1 MARAHPSHR
10 GARRLR
16 ATLETHHAGTN
27 LTRSDLEILFRELC
41 RTHGLPAPKVN
52 HRVVGKEVDFLFE
65 HARLVVEADSWRYHK
80 TRHAFEN
87 DRARDVLL
95 ARAGYRTLRFTDR
108 QIATEPDHVAAAIG
122 AVLTDRRA
130 A

>member
-1 MARAHPSHR
+1 
-10 GARRLR
+10 
-16 ATLETHHAGTN
+16 
-27 LTRSDLEILFRELC
+27 
-41 RTHGLPAPKVN
+41 
-52 HRVVGKEVDFLFE
+52 VDFLFE

-108 QIATEPDHVAAAIG
+108 QVATESDHVAAAIG